1 MSLDAPNTK
10 LPYYDLLSRTH
21 GNLSRPGADFHHA
34 TVPLTGL
41 PADREATLKAFA
53 SFVSAVTELPQVAF
67 VAKYT
72 SETGEAETRLAIA
85 STASADKPHSYSSS
99 ATQISLVQTG
109 AIDGE
114 EFDFEIQL
122 DSKDETQ
129 TQPRRPFVASIS
141 PSADATSSSNLKLSF
156 DAAHGPQVSASH
168 LASLAAAYLT
178 SQQST
183 PVAQAAA
190 LNYPPAQAT
199 APLLKVDISA
209 DASNQAQTPAL
220 LHGAFERRVAQ
231 TPDAVAVEYVE
242 DKLENVQKLTY
253 KELNQKAEDLATELS
268 TAQKHLSQWKPTFNS
283 QRAVPLFIPGSPA
296 FYAGVMGIMKAGM
309 AFCPLPLDAPPQ
321 RLVDILEDVQAT
333 VVLGLGPEPFAGVDM
348 SSLPDA
354 GKEIIKNVVWLNM
367 NNISAWRNADASIQ
381 PVADRTSPTP
391 DDLAYILYT
400 SGSTGKPKGVM
411 IGHRMVTTSISVH
424 AEVFEPFP
432 SGPELRWLQFGMPTF
447 DLTMVEIFL
456 TMSYGGTLCV
466 GNRRLMLSDVEAA
479 LNFFQATAVTCVP
492 TMATLVRPNNVPT
505 LRNMVC
511 GGEIVTKYAID
522 NFSYDATVCSPAKRL
537 INVYGPTEAT
547 INNTAE
553 VTQVGNRGSIAGGAL
568 SCCSIIIADEH
579 KTEEL
584 VPMPMGLA
592 GEIILAGDLV
602 GYGYLNRPEE
612 SARAF
617 TSGLGFDRAYRT
629 GDKGRIVWTP
639 EGTPKLEVLGRLSME
654 QVKLNARRVELGEI
668 ESTIVELPEVRE
680 IATVVLDGSFLVAY
694 VALNGDNADSKEYQD
709 SVIAKCRAAA
719 EQGLPDWMRPVDYA
733 VVPAIP
739 RITSGKTDRKTLQ
752 AQALKQFG
760 AASLEQ
766 ARPSRD
772 DLPPLDFTSEDNIT
786 SYIKFALESV
796 LPKDALAD
804 VSATLKSC
812 GLDSLRTMKFLQEA
826 RKLGIEDVGM
836 DTVYAS
842 STLGDLVTNTMAE
855 HKRRAA
861 MTPMEIDDDEELPE
875 LEDEEQILEFS
886 LSAKLKHFEV
896 TCRPTCV
903 KALNIP
909 SEEIAHVWPATG
921 LQTRGLACLAES
933 EAFGVCKAW
942 VEHYPY
948 NVPDNLDMDRLEM
961 AIKTAMEGY
970 DAFRTMWVEVEH
982 PLSAFA
988 QAILTK
994 DSPSAA
1000 HPIIKITVP
1009 SFSTDPNSL
1018 WNQTLIHAQR
1028 AAEDTFGL
1036 GSLCAVTTIIQSAD
1050 KKHNLIV
1057 FSMYHVIYDG
1067 LSLRRLATDISRI
1080 YEGKPVPGEATS
1092 GMLAP
1097 VISHFSA
1104 DMLAISLH
1112 WTMKLAGIPPFKAG
1126 ARVIDSSAAH
1136 APFFSLGVGTRSA
1149 NQSLLSRVTYDD
1161 LFTKSQD
1168 LHLPSPMAIVQAA
1181 WSMALGRTIPDRSGD
1196 VDVQFAGLFHGRQT
1210 PEALEVFALMLHS
1223 CPTRVTFLKSQPRTH
1238 RDLCNDT
1245 YNQYV
1250 ENLPFMEVPCPNV
1263 QYARATRRFDSS
1275 LVLQVF
1281 PETSNNV
1288 PTEGFPLFDRV
1299 VDAVDPWQE
1308 TNGGNPL
1315 MMEVVPS
1322 GEKGSDSMCIRL
1334 GYSECWP
1341 GYDFMTQEWVR
1352 GVVFAFDEALYGILN
1367 NPDAVFDVTQ

>member
-1 MSLDAPNTK
+1 MASLDAPNTK

-21 GNLSRPGADFHHA
+21 SNLAPPRAEFHEIA
-34 TVPLTGL
+34 VSSVTL

-53 SFVSAVTELPQVAF
+53 SFVSAVTELPRVAF

-72 SETGEAETRLAIA
+72 SETTGAAETRLAIA
-85 STASADKPHSYSSS
+85 STCSADKPHSYSSD
-99 ATQISLVQTG
+99 ATQVTLVQTG
-109 AIDGE
+109 AIDGD

-122 DSKDETQ
+122 DVKDEA
-129 TQPRRPFVASIS
+129 RRPFVLSV
-141 PSADATSSSNLKLSF
+141 SSSDLKLSF
-156 DAAHGPQVSASH
+156 DAAHGPHVSASH
-168 LASLAAAYLT
+168 LANLAAAYLT
-178 SQQST
+178 SHTATTT
-183 PVAQAAA
+183 PTAIHPAA
-190 LNYPPAQAT
+190 LNYPPAQT
-199 APLLKVDISA
+199 TPPLLKVDVAA
-209 DASNQAQTPAL
+209 DAASPAL
-220 LHGAFERRVAQ
+220 LHSAFERRVAQ
-231 TPDAVAVEYVE
+231 TPDAIAVEYVE

-253 KELNQKAEDLATELS
+253 KELNQNAEDLATELS
-268 TAQKHLSQWKPTFNS
+268 TAQKHLAQWKPTLNN

-296 FYAGVMGIMKAGM
+296 FYTGVMGIMKAGM

-333 VVLGLGPEPFAGVDM
+333 VVLGVGAEPFAGVDM
-348 SSLPDA
+348 SSLSDA
-354 GKEIIKNVVWLNM
+354 GKEIIKNVVWLDM
-367 NNISAWRNADASIQ
+367 TNISAWRSNDTSIQ
-381 PVADRTSPTP
+381 PITDRTAPTP

-466 GNRRLMLSDVEAA
+466 GHRRLMLSDVEAA
-479 LNFFQATAVTCVP
+479 INFFQATAVTCVP
-492 TMATLVRPNNVPT
+492 TMATLVRPQNVPT

-579 KTEEL
+579 KTDEL
-584 VPMPMGLA
+584 APMPMGLP

-639 EGTPKLEVLGRLSME
+639 EGIPKLEVLGRLSME

-694 VALNGDNADSKEYQD
+694 IALNGENAASTEYQD

-733 VVPAIP
+733 VVSAIP

-752 AQALKQFG
+752 AQALRQFG

-766 ARPSRD
+766 ASSD
-772 DLPPLDFTSEDNIT
+772 DLPALDFSNEASVTAH
-786 SYIKFALESV
+786 IKFALESV

-804 VSATLKSC
+804 TAATLKSC

-826 RKLGIEDVGM
+826 RKLGIQHVGM

-842 STLGDLVTNTMAE
+842 STLADLVANTISQ
-855 HKRRAA
+855 HHRATTT
-861 MTPMEIDDDEELPE
+861 TPMDIDDDEDIPE

-886 LSAKLKHFEV
+886 LSAKLKHFAV

-903 KALNIP
+903 KTLNIP
-909 SEEIAHVWPATG
+909 SEQIAHVFPATG
-921 LQTRGLACLAES
+921 LQTRGLACLEES
-933 EAFGVCKAW
+933 RAFGVCKAW

-948 NVPDNLDMDRLEM
+948 NVPSHLDLPRLEA

-970 DAFRTMWVEVEH
+970 DAFRTMWVQVEH

-994 DSPSAA
+994 DSPRAA
-1000 HPIIKITVP
+1000 HPIVKITVP
-1009 SFSTDPNSL
+1009 SYSADPASL

-1036 GSLCAVTTIIQSAD
+1036 NSLCAVTTIIQSAD
-1050 KKHNLIV
+1050 GQHSTIV

-1080 YEGKPVPGEATS
+1080 YEGLPVPGESKS

-1097 VISHFSA
+1097 VESHFSA
-1104 DMLAISLH
+1104 DMLAVSMH

-1126 ARVIDSSAAH
+1126 PRIIDSSAAH
-1136 APFFSLGVGTRSA
+1136 APFSSLGVGTRSA
-1149 NQSLLSRVTYDD
+1149 NQSLNSRVTYDD
-1161 LFTKSQD
+1161 LFSKSQD
-1168 LHLPSPMAIVQAA
+1168 LKLPSPMAIVQAA
-1181 WSMALGRTIPDRSGD
+1181 WSMALGRTIVDRSGD

-1223 CPTRVTFLKSQPRTH
+1223 CPTRVTFLANQKRTH
-1238 RDLCNDT
+1238 RDICNDT
-1245 YNQYV
+1245 YTQYV

-1322 GEKGSDSMCIRL
+1322 GDKGDDSMCIRL

-1341 GYDFMTQEWVR
+1341 GYDFMTPGWVR
-1352 GVVFAFDEALYGILN
+1352 GVVFAFDEALYAILN
-1367 NPDAVFDVTQ
+1367 EPDAVFDVTQ